1 MPFELLNWIPKLLP
15 IEINWQEIEKILMEV
30 VDEES

>member
-15 IEINWQEIEKILMEV
+15 IEINWQEIEEILEGI
-30 VDEES
+30 VDKES